1 MKIGTS
7 AFAGLLIAGG
17 CWVAAAQ
24 AQGVPQGSY
33 LRTCTNVGM
42 RGETLTAACRN
53 ADGRQVHSSLSGVN
67 RCVGDISYSNGSLQC
82 AGPGGQ
88 QMYGRAA
95 GPEPRTGGPM
105 QQPGDQRYGGQGG
118 YGQGGYGQGGP
129 GGYGNQGGPGGYG
142 QGGPGGYGQ
151 GGYGGPPQG
160 GGYQGGYG
168 GQYR

>member
-33 LRTCTNVGM
+33 LRTCTNVGV
-42 RGETLTAACRN
+42 RGETLTAVCRN
-53 ADGRQVHSSLSGVN
+53 ADGRQVQTSLPGVN
-67 RCVGDISYSNGSLQC
+67 RCVGDIGNNNGSLQC
-82 AGPGGQ
+82 AGAGGQ
-88 QMYGRAA
+88 QMYGRNA
-95 GPEPRTGGPM
+95 GPEPRTGGPG

-118 YGQGGYGQGGP
+118 YGNQGGRGGYGNQDGP

-142 QGGPGGYGQ
+142 NQ